1 MKFIHSVRFMGSSLS
16 SLINNLTEGLQKGQ
30 CKGCNS
36 SREYMTPKEVLLT
49 FTCLECNKNFDE
61 YLSKIFKNTYQFCN
75 GDINIS
81 CIMLW
86 KSLYEYMGGWQKFN
100 ETSLPTK
107 KEFHSNLTMKS
118 ITDAD

>member
-16 SLINNLTEGLQKGQ
+16 SLINDLTEGLQKGQ
-30 CKGCNS
+30 CKGYKS
-36 SREYMTPKEVLLT
+36 SLEYMTPKEVLLT